1 MAVTS
6 IEQLT
11 TMAQGEEV
19 ELPAFAEEQTF
30 IARLRRP
37 SLYALVKAGK
47 IPNSLLASASKV
59 FDKKEQGNQ
68 QNKEQGK
75 QQNISE
81 FYDALEAVCEAS
93 FVEPKY
99 ADIKEAGIQLTD
111 EQMMA
116 VFTYSQEGVK
126 GLSKFRTVGTN
137 SERAGDVEAVSETPV
152 GNTEYL

>member
-11 TMAQGEEV
+11 AMAQGEEV
-19 ELPAFAEEQTF
+19 ELPAFAEGQTF

-47 IPNSLLASASKV
+47 IPNSLVASAAKV
-59 FDKKEQGNQ
+59 FGEKEKN
-68 QNKEQGK
+68 N

-81 FYDALEAVCEAS
+81 FYDMLEAICEAS

-99 ADIKEAGIQLTD
+99 ADIKAAGIQLTD
-111 EQMMA
+111 EQTTA

-126 GLSKFRTVGTN
+126 GLSEFRTVGTN
-137 SERAGDVEAVSETPV
+137 SKRTGNVEAVPKTPV
-152 GNTEYL
+152 GDT

>member
-11 TMAQGEEV
+11 AMAQGEEV
-19 ELPAFAEEQTF
+19 ELPAFAEGQTF

-47 IPNSLLASASKV
+47 IPNSLLASAAKV
-59 FDKKEQGNQ
+59 FGEKKQDN
-68 QNKEQGK
+68 

-126 GLSKFRTVGTN
+126 GLSKFRTIGTN
-137 SERAGDVEAVSETPV
+137 SERTGDVEAVSETPV
-152 GNTEYL
+152 GDT